1 MGRKTVPEAAAG
13 MALNNTCIG
22 EMQMAKQSEHVAS
35 QSRMS
40 RREVIERLRKAAVLA
55 VPVVAAVA
63 LNPPRAMGS

>member
-1 MGRKTVPEAAAG
+1 MPAAAAG

-22 EMQMAKQSEHVAS
+22 EMQMAKQTEQVAS
-35 QSRMS
+35 QSRIS

>member
-1 MGRKTVPEAAAG
+1 
-13 MALNNTCIG
+13 
-22 EMQMAKQSEHVAS
+22 MAKQSEHVAS